1 MVGEVAGDPRILTT
15 KEVAELIK
23 ASEAYVIRGVNSGSI
38 PASRIGSEWRYWK
51 PLVLARVLSTTSDL
65 TVSGSLVTQ
74 GPDVVTAVELGQ
86 LLRMTAHT
94 VSKRIADGSI
104 PARKVGKGWRC
115 HWPTIRSVLEQ
126 GQDFTPR

>member
-1 MVGEVAGDPRILTT
+1 MIDGAVGDPRILTT
-15 KEVAELIK
+15 KETAELIK
-23 ASEAYVIRGVNSGSI
+23 ASEAYVIRGVNSGLI

-51 PLVLARVLSTTSDL
+51 PLVLTQVLSTSDL
-65 TVSGSLVTQ
+65 TLGDTSVTE
-74 GPDVVTAVELGQ
+74 PDVVTAAELAQ
-86 LLRMTAHT
+86 LLRMTPQT

-126 GQDFTPR
+126 GRDFTPR

>member
-1 MVGEVAGDPRILTT
+1 MIDGAVGDPRILTT

-23 ASEAYVIRGVNSGSI
+23 ASEAYVIRGVNSGLI

-51 PLVLARVLSTTSDL
+51 PLVLTQVLSSSDL
-65 TVSGSLVTQ
+65 TLGGSSVTEA
-74 GPDVVTAVELGQ
+74 DVVTAAELAQ
-86 LLRMTAHT
+86 LLRMTPHT

-104 PARKVGKGWRC
+104 PARKIGKGWRC

>member
-1 MVGEVAGDPRILTT
+1 MIDGGASDPRILTT
-15 KEVAELIK
+15 KETAELIK
-23 ASEAYVIRGVNSGSI
+23 ASEAYVIRGVNSGLI

-51 PLVLARVLSTTSDL
+51 PLVLTRVLSTSDI
-65 TVSGSLVTQ
+65 TQ
-74 GPDVVTAVELGQ
+74 GDSSVTEPDVVTASELAQ
-86 LLRMTAHT
+86 LLGMTPHT